1 MTTTRALAAGTT
13 VTVTSRKGMTGTI
26 VEFVPSAGPGSN
38 FGMGDL
44 YLIDFG
50 KGRKGYNRPDQVQ
63 A

>member
-1 MTTTRALAAGTT
+1 M
-13 VTVTSRKGMTGTI
+13 TSRKGMTGTI